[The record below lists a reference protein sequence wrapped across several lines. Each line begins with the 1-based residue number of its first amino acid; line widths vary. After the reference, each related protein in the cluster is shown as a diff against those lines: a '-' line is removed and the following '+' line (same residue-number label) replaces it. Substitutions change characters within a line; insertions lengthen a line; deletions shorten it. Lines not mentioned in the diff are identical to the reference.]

1 MTKPI
6 GTDDGVSRGESC
18 IHQSARGIQA
28 QGTHRRN
35 LIGSCRS
42 VANVDVPPSPAGQG
56 A

>member
-6 GTDDGVSRGESC
+6 GTDGDVSRGEPC
-18 IHQSARGIQA
+18 IHQNARGIQA

-42 VANVDVPPSPAGQG
+42 VAHVDAPPSQPGLG